1 MKVHLLRYSPSTD
14 LRAALDK
21 LAVADSEQL
30 LIQVF
35 TPSAK
40 PHYVRGVLHE
50 LRQRYPSAVLIGASS
65 SATIGEGGLS
75 ETDIVITLLS
85 FEDAHLRTSFVSFPE
100 NQAPDCQATGKSL
113 GRAVASED
121 THAVLCFAAGAELNA
136 ENLARGV
143 MTALPNAVL
152 SGCLATSAGTRDVP
166 FICVGEDL
174 FSAGVVLVALSG
186 RRLHARAWLSPDWM
200 MLGTPMTV
208 TEAEDNV
215 VHTINERPA
224 LDIYRRYLGPESCDN
239 MPATCSRFPLLTE
252 RNGHI
257 VARPGKAV
265 RPDGAVALW
274 GNLQR
279 GESVRFGLLNPVSA
293 MDQSQRL
300 LDTLKRECCD
310 VVLLFPSV
318 ARRLLMRSLTEDE
331 VELFSGLAPVAGLFT
346 TGQFLYTPDYPDY
359 LHYAQT
365 GLCLSEGRG
374 ARKSSPLPDLSQ
386 QYSRDTLELRVMSH
400 LVNTTA
406 RELEAANQALERLA
420 NTDAL
425 TGIYNR
431 HRAQRLLEQE
441 YRRAQRYGR
450 PLSLIML
457 DIDDFKKVND
467 SLGHQQGDK
476 ALKAL
481 ARAIQPLVRDTDYF
495 ARWGG
500 EEFLIICPETDLE
513 GARELAERL
522 RGRVASRAL
531 LPSRTLTISVGV
543 TTYRQ
548 EDTLDELLSRVD
560 RALYHSKQQGKN
572 RVTVWR

>member
-1 MKVHLLRYSPSTD
+1 MNVHLLRYHPATD
-14 LRAALDK
+14 LRAALDR
-21 LAVADSEQL
+21 LAVEDSDRL

-35 TPSAK
+35 TPSTK

-50 LRQRYPSAVLIGASS
+50 LRQRYPAAVLVGASS
-65 SATIGEGGLS
+65 SATLAEGGIS
-75 ETDIVITLLS
+75 DSDIVITFLA
-85 FEDAHLRTSFVSFPE
+85 FEEARLRTTFVSFPE
-100 NQAPDCQATGKSL
+100 HQTPDCLATGKSL
-113 GRAVASED
+113 GRAVASEE
-121 THAVLCFAAGAELNA
+121 TRAVLCFAAGARLNA
-136 ENLARGV
+136 EDLARGV
-143 MTALPNAVL
+143 MTALPNVVL
-152 SGCLATSAGTRDVP
+152 SGCLASGAGEQDVP
-166 FICVGEDL
+166 FVCVGEDL
-174 FSAGVVLVALSG
+174 FSSGVVLVALSG

-215 VHTINERPA
+215 VRTINERSA
-224 LDIYRRYLGPESCDN
+224 LDIYRRYLGPESCDH

-265 RPDGAVALW
+265 LPDGAVELW
-274 GNLQR
+274 GNLQP
-279 GESVRFGLLNPVSA
+279 GEAVRFGLLNPVSA
-293 MDQSQRL
+293 MDQAQRL
-300 LDTLKRECCD
+300 LDTLKRECCE

-331 VELFSGLAPVAGLFT
+331 LELFGGLAPVAGLFT
-346 TGQFLYTPDYPDY
+346 TGQFLYTPEFPDY

-365 GLCLSEGRG
+365 GLCLTEGRS
-374 ARKSSPLPDLSQ
+374 ARRHQPLPDLSQ

-457 DIDDFKKVND
+457 DIDNFKAVND

-481 ARAIQPLVRDTDYF
+481 ARSIQPLIRDTDYF

-513 GARELAERL
+513 GTHELAERL
-522 RGRVASRAL
+522 RARVAARPL
-531 LPSRTLTISVGV
+531 LPGRSLTISVGV
-543 TTYRQ
+543 TSYRQ